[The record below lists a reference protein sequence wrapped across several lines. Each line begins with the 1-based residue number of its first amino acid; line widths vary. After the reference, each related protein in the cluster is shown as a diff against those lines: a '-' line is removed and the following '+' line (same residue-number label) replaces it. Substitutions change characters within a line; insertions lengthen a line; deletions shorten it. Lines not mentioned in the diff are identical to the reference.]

1 MALHKGNATKYKV
14 ALHKGNSST
23 RSKKIKQNKRSC
35 LFDIVSSYL
44 KFLYNSQFD
53 AGKERNLWI
62 GFCCKD
68 YVTLSKLG
76 FLFSYLFIY
85 CCLPMTFN
93 MCKFYMILHTSCI
106 NNAAHAY

>member
-14 ALHKGNSST
+14 ALHKGISST

-44 KFLYNSQFD
+44 KFLYNSQFY

-76 FLFSYLFIY
+76 ILFIY

-93 MCKFYMILHTSCI
+93 MCKFYMILHTSL
-106 NNAAHAY
+106 H